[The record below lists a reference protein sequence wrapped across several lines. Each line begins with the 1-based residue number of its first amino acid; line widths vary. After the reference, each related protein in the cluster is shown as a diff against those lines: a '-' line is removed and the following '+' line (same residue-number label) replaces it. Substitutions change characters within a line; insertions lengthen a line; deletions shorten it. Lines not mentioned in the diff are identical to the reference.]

1 MPKPAILSKSA
12 RLLVLPLALLSTAC
26 GTERPRL
33 ALPPAERAAPIDY
46 PAIPAGEATCDGK
59 PCLSDRETGELI
71 AGFAAALDQANAKL
85 LWLRD
90 WIVTAA
96 AKTPRR

>member
-1 MPKPAILSKSA
+1 MPKPAILPKSV
-12 RLLVLPLALLSTAC
+12 RLLVLPLALLQTAC
-26 GTERPRL
+26 GQERPRL
-33 ALPPAERAAPIDY
+33 ALPPAERAEPVDY

-59 PCLSDRETGELI
+59 PCLSDRESGELI
-71 AGFAAALDQANAKL
+71 AGLAGALDSANAKL

-90 WIVTAA
+90 WITTAA